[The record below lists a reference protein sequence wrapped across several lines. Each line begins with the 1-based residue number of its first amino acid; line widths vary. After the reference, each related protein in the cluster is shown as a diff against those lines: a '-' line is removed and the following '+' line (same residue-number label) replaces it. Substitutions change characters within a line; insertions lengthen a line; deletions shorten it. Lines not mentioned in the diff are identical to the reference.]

1 MNLIFTEI
9 RERLEEIDRREWEMK
24 VKQQEDATR
33 LESERIS
40 AMKRDWKG
48 LRFVHKSGVPSRYAA
63 IIDYHASNL
72 WTSMPHG
79 AGLNLLGTGFPFG
92 L

>member
-40 AMKRDWKG
+40 AMKEIGKA
-48 LRFVHKSGVPSRYAA
+48 YASSTKVVYRV
-63 IIDYHASNL
+63 IY
-72 WTSMPHG
+72 
-79 AGLNLLGTGFPFG
+79 
-92 L
+92 